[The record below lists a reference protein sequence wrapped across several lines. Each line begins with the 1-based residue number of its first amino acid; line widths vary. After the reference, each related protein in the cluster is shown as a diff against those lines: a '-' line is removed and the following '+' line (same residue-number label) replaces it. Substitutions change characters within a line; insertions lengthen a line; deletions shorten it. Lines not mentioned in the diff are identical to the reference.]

1 MFSMLV
7 HAKQEIANEFVCF
20 VREISRWRLIRR
32 SMDNGILSTIWSPIH
47 CMVSYMIHYSI
58 SISMTVEVY
67 GIPVKHLHIH
77 MTSRMR
83 SRMTSQGMV
92 GIYFTHKHM
101 QLVVVMKSIDSNLMM
116 FIEQQK

>member
-1 MFSMLV
+1 MLV

-32 SMDNGILSTIWSPIH
+32 SIDNGILSTIWSPIH
-47 CMVSYMIHYSI
+47 CMVSYIHYSI

-67 GIPVKHLHIH
+67 GIPAKHLHIH

-83 SRMTSQGMV
+83 SRMTSQLRYGWNIFYPQAYAT
-92 GIYFTHKHM
+92 GCGYEKHR
-101 QLVVVMKSIDSNLMM
+101 QYLMM